1 MLEGIR
7 KRNEKHREL
16 VNFYRSSDADT
27 KNNKDIGTHVF
38 EMKHITDKSIEDKDY
53 LFSLIDKYKSE
64 SGLTKR
70 YLVLIGGI
78 ARRQD
83 NIYLQEISQHVS
95 DILESLEKE

>member
-1 MLEGIR
+1 MEDIR

-53 LFSLIDKYKSE
+53 LFSLIDKYKEALEHICEVETDSYE
-64 SGLTKR
+64 MDKELMFN
-70 YLVLIGGI
+70 I
-78 ARRQD
+78 ARVA
-83 NIYLQEISQHVS
+83 L
-95 DILESLEKE
+95 KENQAP